1 MTAAP
6 VDVPVT
12 RRIGPHPQGEVVAT
26 AYCLDGGCTWETQP
40 TPAPPGV
47 NVECLAH
54 AVAIGH
60 DTFAVTVEYVA
71 LVTDGPPM
79 RLQAVAVT
87 AVSFVGALAM
97 ALVVSR

>member
-12 RRIGPHPQGEVVAT
+12 HRIGPHPQGEAAAT
-26 AYCLDGGCTWETQP
+26 ASCLDGACTWETQP

-47 NVECLAH
+47 NGACLAH
-54 AVAIGH
+54 AVATGH

-71 LVTDGPPM
+71 LVTGGP
-79 RLQAVAVT
+79 R
-87 AVSFVGALAM
+87 
-97 ALVVSR
+97 